1 MKNKYLDRINK
12 AKFNTVNE
20 TPYVNNQEV
29 IHEPTRE
36 FKKKKK
42 LKVLPQPAIDTR
54 IYEVANLLPP
64 MKEVRKLDDRL
75 PPVHFF
81 LVFIAN
87 YLMRDEF
94 CGMGGEN
101 PIFERVHIISPSI
114 KSDKSMQIYR
124 QEGMAERFSLSDDN
138 SNIENTVRGIVE
150 TQKEFDT
157 DSKDPEEQPP
167 NICIY
172 IDDCSKYIN
181 KSNYIEHFFTVY
193 RHYRISIILS
203 LQNIKGMPPIC
214 RSQATGVWLSKV
226 YDENERKKISEH
238 FSESFKGEKQFY
250 DIWDTAC
257 SEFYDFLYLNFSDYY
272 PRAFK
277 WGTHGLQEFHGLY
290 PDEERRCN
298 RGLEID
304 AENKDKTNIS

>member
-1 MKNKYLDRINK
+1 
-12 AKFNTVNE
+12 
-20 TPYVNNQEV
+20 
-29 IHEPTRE
+29 
-36 FKKKKK
+36 
-42 LKVLPQPAIDTR
+42 
-54 IYEVANLLPP
+54 

-81 LVFIAN
+81 LVFIAKSKSGKSNFIAN

-138 SNIENTVRGIVE
+138 SNIENTVREIVE

-181 KSNYIEHFFTVY
+181 KSQYIEHFFTVY

-250 DIWDTAC
+250 EIWDTAC

-277 WGTHGLQEFHGLY
+277 WGTQGLQEFHGLY

-298 RGLEID
+298 RGLQID